1 MDCRKTVMRWYTH
14 RLLNMI
20 WGQTSNFTF
29 ILCRFSFAFASDLDP
44 SPAEDLRVVAE
55 VLHDGGADQ
64 VLHQVPV
71 AEVLAAVALGAV
83 LGHLD
88 ADVEVAG
95 GDAVHLEL
103 HQADLGVEGVHPQ
116 VVHAVEHDH
125 VLPALRRNNCR
136 KDGLLMW

>member
-20 WGQTSNFTF
+20 WGQASNFILWRLGFTF
-29 ILCRFSFAFASDLDP
+29 EADLDP
-44 SPAEDLRVVAE
+44 SPTEDLRVVGE
-55 VLHDGGADQ
+55 VLHDGGAHQ

-88 ADVEVAG
+88 AEVEVAG
-95 GDAVHLEL
+95 GDAINLEL

-125 VLPALRRNNCR
+125 VLPAFRLNYCR
-136 KDGLLMW
+136 EGGPVWR